1 MSRPRV
7 FEKPLGM
14 RDWLPDELAKRRRI
28 EARVLRRMAAWGY
41 REIETPTLEYDETV
55 GKASATADD
64 QRFTLFDRQG
74 LSLVLRPDMT
84 APIARVVGSLL
95 ADVPLPLRLCY
106 RASVFRRQ
114 RKEAGRS
121 AEFPQIGVELVG
133 DGSADADAEV
143 IALAV
148 DCLRAAEVARFS
160 LAVGHMGFLT
170 ELLQVTVPEA
180 VLRDELKRLLARR
193 DFVGFRQAVGR
204 STLPDAAKER
214 LLALLSL
221 RGGVET
227 LEEAARVAAGVGCGA
242 ALDTLR
248 RLWDVLEAYG
258 VAAHVVFDLTL
269 IGHLGYYTGVLFEGY
284 AADHGFP
291 ILHGG
296 RYDHLM
302 ALFARPAPATGFAL
316 VLDRVWEVSALAPE
330 PGPPTV
336 MVVYDDAHRT
346 EALQTARRL
355 RDEGNVVVTCWV
367 PDADAADRAAERAGG
382 RVLCFVDKGPAACGP
397 KTGREAP

>member
-1 MSRPRV
+1 MTQPRV

-14 RDWLPDELAKRRRI
+14 RDWLPDDLAKRRQI
-28 EARVLRRMAAWGY
+28 EARVLARMAAWGY

-64 QRFTLFDRQG
+64 QRFTLLDRQG
-74 LSLVLRPDMT
+74 VALVLRPDMT
-84 APIARVVGSLL
+84 APIARVAASLL
-95 ADVPLPLRLCY
+95 RAEPLPLRLCY
-106 RASVFRRQ
+106 RATVFRRP
-114 RKEAGRS
+114 RREAGRS
-121 AEFPQIGVELVG
+121 AEFPQLGVELIG

-148 DCLRAAEVARFS
+148 ECLRAAGVTRFS

-170 ELLQVTVPEA
+170 GLLSATVPDA
-180 VLRDELKRLLARR
+180 ALRDELKRLLARR
-193 DFVGFRQAVGR
+193 DFVGFRRAVGR
-204 STLPDAAKER
+204 SALPDAAKER
-214 LLALLSL
+214 LVALLAL

-227 LEEAARVAAGVGCGA
+227 LAAAARVAAGGA
-242 ALDTLR
+242 CESSLETLH
-248 RLWDVLEAYG
+248 RLWDALAAYE
-258 VAAHVVFDLTL
+258 VADCVGIDLTL

-302 ALFARPAPATGFAL
+302 ALFARPAPSTGFAL

-330 PGPPTV
+330 PGPPPVT
-336 MVVYDDAHRT
+336 VVYDDAHRA
-346 EALQTARRL
+346 EALRAARRL
-355 RDEGNVVVTCWV
+355 REEGQVVVTRWV
-367 PDADAADRAAERAGG
+367 ADADEADRIAEQASGTVLRFVGEGVTARA
-382 RVLCFVDKGPAACGP
+382 PA
-397 KTGREAP
+397 TGRERR